1 MSDPR
6 LNRSALVAG
15 VFFIAAG
22 AVFLLERIGVW
33 DVSLRVLSP
42 VLLITLGIAII
53 PVDERLGRPPEPG
66 APIRRAFPAGAV
78 APRSSRRGFKG

>member
-1 MSDPR
+1 MSDPG

-22 AVFLLERIGVW
+22 AVFLVERLGVW
-33 DVSLRVLSP
+33 DVSLRVLGP

-53 PVDERLGRPPEPG
+53 FGGRVSRPPP
-66 APIRRAFPAGAV
+66 
-78 APRSSRRGFKG
+78 

>member
-1 MSDPR
+1 M
-6 LNRSALVAG
+6 
-15 VFFIAAG
+15 FFIAAG

-53 PVDERLGRPPEPG
+53 LGGRASRPPPEPG

-78 APRSSRRGFKG
+78 APWSSRRGFKG

>member
-1 MSDPR
+1 MSDPG

-33 DVSLRVLSP
+33 DVSLRVLGP

-53 PVDERLGRPPEPG
+53 LGGRASRPPP
-66 APIRRAFPAGAV
+66 
-78 APRSSRRGFKG
+78 

>member
-6 LNRSALVAG
+6 LHRSALVAG

-42 VLLITLGIAII
+42 C
-53 PVDERLGRPPEPG
+53 
-66 APIRRAFPAGAV
+66 
-78 APRSSRRGFKG
+78 S

>member
-1 MSDPR
+1 
-6 LNRSALVAG
+6 VAG

-53 PVDERLGRPPEPG
+53 LGGRASRPPP
-66 APIRRAFPAGAV
+66 
-78 APRSSRRGFKG
+78 

>member
-1 MSDPR
+1 MSDPG

-22 AVFLLERIGVW
+22 AVFLLERLGVW
-33 DVSLRVLSP
+33 DVSLRVLGP

-53 PVDERLGRPPEPG
+53 LGGRASWPPP
-66 APIRRAFPAGAV
+66 
-78 APRSSRRGFKG
+78 